1 MIVRTGRTVWGSDG
15 PWRRP
20 GEKLCT
26 EPSRH
31 VSQLWAR
38 LGQSTVEE
46 FATAA
51 LASGLSFV
59 VFLEPYEA
67 LTNASLAA
75 LTAECKAHSTANLT
89 LFAGFTIDT
98 NIGDRTNHVSLFLA
112 LAFVGPAKRDQTS
125 SSTGDHYYAFG
136 LGVELPPPSIVD
148 SSSRLMTQPTDPN
161 APKNFT
167 GYNGP
172 SFAWLLAPIRE
183 CCRVLS

>member
-1 MIVRTGRTVWGSDG
+1 MYRNVG
-15 PWRRP
+15 
-20 GEKLCT
+20 
-26 EPSRH
+26 H
-31 VSQLWAR
+31 VWAR

-98 NIGDRTNHVSLFLA
+98 NIGDRTNHLSLWLA
-112 LAFVGPAKRDQTS
+112 LAFVGPETKRRRQQVTTTTRSGWVS
-125 SSTGDHYYAFG
+125 SCRRRASWT
-136 LGVELPPPSIVD
+136 
-148 SSSRLMTQPTDPN
+148 
-161 APKNFT
+161 APR
-167 GYNGP
+167 G
-172 SFAWLLAPIRE
+172 S
-183 CCRVLS
+183 

>member
-59 VFLEPYEA
+59 VFLEPYEV

-98 NIGDRTNHVSLFLA
+98 NIGDRTNHV
-112 LAFVGPAKRDQTS
+112 
-125 SSTGDHYYAFG
+125 
-136 LGVELPPPSIVD
+136 
-148 SSSRLMTQPTDPN
+148 
-161 APKNFT
+161 
-167 GYNGP
+167 
-172 SFAWLLAPIRE
+172 
-183 CCRVLS
+183 

>member
-1 MIVRTGRTVWGSDG
+1 M
-15 PWRRP
+15 
-20 GEKLCT
+20 LCT
-26 EPSRH
+26 EPLRH

-98 NIGDRTNHVSLFLA
+98 NIGDRTNTFHSGLRGA
-112 LAFVGPAKRDQTS
+112 GQT
-125 SSTGDHYYAFG
+125 
-136 LGVELPPPSIVD
+136 
-148 SSSRLMTQPTDPN
+148 RPN
-161 APKNFT
+161 VVVN
-167 GYNGP
+167 
-172 SFAWLLAPIRE
+172 R
-183 CCRVLS
+183 